1 MEDLIIE
8 EKVGSDYIIH
18 SKIGSGGE
26 ANIFLV
32 TKINEVK
39 EYVAK
44 VPKREDDCLSNE
56 INILKE
62 LKQYNNP
69 YIVKIIDSGEGDIIR
84 KERKIRKRKYAI
96 LEQASNGCL
105 FDYIFSKESG
115 LGELKSKIL
124 FLKILDGI
132 KCCHDHNIC
141 HRDIKLENILLD
153 KDFIPKIN
161 DFGFACKTTTKLTN
175 KCGTD
180 GYLPPEING
189 TKKYDGF
196 KADIFCLASSL
207 MVLTTG
213 IPGFEYPVKT
223 DKYFHKIMKR
233 EYNTYWA
240 LFDPQAQRMGITLSK
255 QFKDLYFKMI
265 CYKPEKR
272 PNINEILADPWFQEI
287 EDMKKNNKEKLDELE
302 QEIREIFINLTEKV
316 KNNSKRQLEK
326 KNIESMN
333 APYNTRGIQ
342 NDKVKDVFNKTIK
355 PKLIHTPMNMNHCIT
370 IKGNLN
376 SVNFMNQ
383 LCYMIDDKFG
393 TCFIQ
398 PSKEKLKFNVIFEEE
413 KEEEEEIKE
422 EKEEVKEEV
431 KEENEVEVENKEEEE
446 EKKEEEEEIA
456 MNELVIQIKL
466 YKSADGHILRLIPK
480 KGNRRDFLK
489 KFVAISKLAEIII
502 N

>member
-1 MEDLIIE
+1 MEDLIME
-8 EKVGSDYIIH
+8 EKIGSDYIIH

-32 TKINEVK
+32 TKKYEIE

-44 VPKREDDCLSNE
+44 VPKREDNCLSNE
-56 INILKE
+56 INILEE
-62 LKQYNNP
+62 LKKYNNP
-69 YIVKIIDSGEGDIIR
+69 YIIKIIDSGEGDIIR
-84 KERKIRKRKYAI
+84 KERKTRKRKYAI

-105 FDYIFSKESG
+105 FDYISCKGSG
-115 LGELKSKIL
+115 LDELKSKI
-124 FLKILDGI
+124 FFSKILNAI

-141 HRDIKLENILLD
+141 NRDIKLENILLD

-161 DFGFACKTTTKLTN
+161 DFGFACKTTAKLTN

-180 GYLPPEING
+180 RYMPPEING
-189 TKKYDGF
+189 TRKYDGF
-196 KADIFCLASSL
+196 KADIFCLATTL
-207 MVLTTG
+207 MLLTTG
-213 IPGFEYPVKT
+213 IPGFNFPDNE
-223 DKYFHKIMKR
+223 DHFFQKIMTE
-233 EYNTYWA
+233 EYKEYWE
-240 LFDPQAQRMGITLSK
+240 LFDPQAQRKGITLSK

-272 PNINEILADPWFQEI
+272 PNINEILTDPWFQEI

-393 TCFIQ
+393 TCFIE
-398 PSKEKLKFNVIFEEE
+398 PSEEKLKFNVIFEEE
-413 KEEEEEIKE
+413 KELKE
-422 EKEEVKEEV
+422 EKEEANK
-431 KEENEVEVENKEEEE
+431 ENEIKKENKE
-446 EKKEEEEEIA
+446 KEEIEG
-456 MNELVIQIKL
+456 NELVIQIKL
-466 YKSADGHILRLIPK
+466 YKSSDEHILRLIQK

-489 KFVAISKLAEIII
+489 KFVDISKLAEIII